1 MRLLI
6 GFLVVVAAAVAQ
18 GAGKDGV
25 FSVTEFGAVPDG
37 KTDNTAAIQKALDAC
52 AGAGGGTVRVAGGA
66 FMTYTLRPRSNT
78 RLEIEAGASLE
89 GGPDPLL
96 YPEFEPSPHWRVEYT
111 LRRNKRA
118 MFYAVSQTNL
128 TICGRGTINGHAEL
142 FHESADGGKSWHR
155 KHDQLLTGRNI
166 FLVGCKDVTLD
177 GFTIQSPTGWSM
189 WLLDCDRVAVRG
201 LRIDMDLRFP
211 NGDGIH
217 IGSCRDVTVSDCI
230 VRSSDDS
237 IILRAYQHQLGEP
250 KACERVVIA
259 NCVLQSNQSA
269 VRIGWTHDYE
279 IKDCRLSNLVIRDS
293 KMGVSIVMPPLD
305 RVPNDPPRGPG
316 VPPLPEG
323 DAVRPFGVENVHFSD
338 ISMDCRQGPITVA
351 FAPDTRVSRI
361 RNLTFSNM
369 TIRSPEYPSFTL
381 RPGDRVSDILLSN
394 VRFEI
399 LPGGKNPFGIRG
411 LERLVLD
418 RVTFVDGESG
428 MVAR

>member
-1 MRLLI
+1 
-6 GFLVVVAAAVAQ
+6 
-18 GAGKDGV
+18 
-25 FSVTEFGAVPDG
+25 
-37 KTDNTAAIQKALDAC
+37 
-52 AGAGGGTVRVAGGA
+52 
-66 FMTYTLRPRSNT
+66 
-78 RLEIEAGASLE
+78 
-89 GGPDPLL
+89 
-96 YPEFEPSPHWRVEYT
+96 
-111 LRRNKRA
+111 
-118 MFYAVSQTNL
+118 
-128 TICGRGTINGHAEL
+128 
-142 FHESADGGKSWHR
+142 
-155 KHDQLLTGRNI
+155 
-166 FLVGCKDVTLD
+166 
-177 GFTIQSPTGWSM
+177 
-189 WLLDCDRVAVRG
+189 
-201 LRIDMDLRFP
+201 
-211 NGDGIH
+211 
-217 IGSCRDVTVSDCI
+217 
-230 VRSSDDS
+230 
-237 IILRAYQHQLGEP
+237 
-250 KACERVVIA
+250 
-259 NCVLQSNQSA
+259 
-269 VRIGWTHDYE
+269 
-279 IKDCRLSNLVIRDS
+279 
-293 KMGVSIVMPPLD
+293 MGVSIVMPPLD